1 MATPETKPPLKAV
14 APGKRIEV
22 PIKKA
27 TGPGD
32 DKIHT
37 LPHLVRN
44 EFLISIGIILLLIV
58 WSLLVDAPLEE
69 PANPTRTPN
78 PSKAPWYFLGLQEM
92 LVFFD
97 PWHAGVV
104 LPTFIILGLMVIP
117 YLDINPAGNGYY
129 CWKDRKWE
137 ILTFILGFHILWVSL
152 IIIGTFVRGPG
163 WNWFWFWEKWDAHKV
178 EALTNVDLPYLL
190 GVRDET
196 MATIV
201 GASVVLG
208 YFVAGYVGFYVFC
221 RWVKGADFPEFMRRW
236 GWPRFA
242 LTGFLFLNMMAVVF
256 KMLGRH
262 LLNLKYIMVLKTPY
276 FSINI
281 LPRVHSAG
289 VPARQDA
296 TSPRLRPRG
305 HRPLPRRRPRR
316 HVEGALPGA
325 ERRRL
330 LLDRPPTGAQSM
342 RLIHLWRPVRCSAAS
357 GPALLRRP
365 QTPVA
370 APSRARTI
378 PRAAPPR
385 GSSASRAGVLPSA
398 AKPRSATWTE

>member
-1 MATPETKPPLKAV
+1 MATPEAKPPLRAV
-14 APGKRIEV
+14 GAPAGKRIEV

-32 DKIHT
+32 DKVHT
-37 LPHLVRN
+37 WPHLVRN

-117 YLDINPAGNGYY
+117 YLDINPKGNGYY

-163 WNWFWFWEKWDAHKV
+163 WNWFWFWEKWDPHKV
-178 EALTNVDLPYLL
+178 EALTNVDLPFLL

-201 GASVVLG
+201 GLLVVVG
-208 YFVAGYVGFYVFC
+208 YFVVGYLAFQVYPQEAAFQAAKRAGAF
-221 RWVKGADFPEFMRRW
+221 RPQLLSS
-236 GWPRFA
+236 FA
-242 LTGFLFLNMMAVVF
+242 IQYPDSYRISQVDD
-256 KMLGRH
+256 
-262 LLNLKYIMVLKTPY
+262 LLW
-276 FSINI
+276 
-281 LPRVHSAG
+281 
-289 VPARQDA
+289 Q
-296 TSPRLRPRG
+296 
-305 HRPLPRRRPRR
+305 
-316 HVEGALPGA
+316 
-325 ERRRL
+325 
-330 LLDRPPTGAQSM
+330 
-342 RLIHLWRPVRCSAAS
+342 AAS
-357 GPALLRRP
+357 GPDGNCALTLYQRVFPYGKHTAEAKQRP
-365 QTPVA
+365 TRQEQGCALSV
-370 APSRARTI
+370 SN
-378 PRAAPPR
+378 
-385 GSSASRAGVLPSA
+385 
-398 AKPRSATWTE
+398 